1 MPPRTRSFEENAHR
15 RAFGDRVR
23 ELRLNRNLSQQALA
37 ELAGLDRSY
46 VNGTENGHRNASL
59 DSIHALAK
67 ALDVE
72 AADLFV
78 RGSRSEASATSG

>member
-1 MPPRTRSFEENAHR
+1 MPPRPRSFEENAHR

-23 ELRLNRNLSQQALA
+23 ELRLNRDLSQQELA
-37 ELAGLDRSY
+37 ERAGLDRSY
-46 VNGTENGHRNASL
+46 VNNAEKGHRNVSL
-59 DSIHALAK
+59 DIIHALAQ

-78 RGSRSEASATSG
+78 RGARHEV